1 MEARTRVANRMYM
14 RVSASARLG
23 RRLVSEV
30 GESFELV
37 LVDLL
42 DDAAVRRRQDGL
54 FTREVLV
61 KVIHV
66 PFGFLETQ
74 NETSTIKCWVII
86 KRGAEMIVV

>member
-1 MEARTRVANRMYM
+1 MEARTRVANRMCM
-14 RVSASARLG
+14 RVSTRLG
-23 RRLVSEV
+23 RSLVSEV

-42 DDAAVRRRQDGL
+42 DDAAVRRRQDG
-54 FTREVLV
+54 FFARKVLV

-74 NETSTIKCWVII
+74 TRRDQSWTGEIKC
-86 KRGAEMIVV
+86 